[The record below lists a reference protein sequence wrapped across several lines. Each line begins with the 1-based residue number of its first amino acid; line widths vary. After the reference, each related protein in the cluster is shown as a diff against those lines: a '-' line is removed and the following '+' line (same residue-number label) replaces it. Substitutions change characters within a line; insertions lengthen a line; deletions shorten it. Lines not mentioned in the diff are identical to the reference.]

1 MDLAALYK
9 EWASRLLGY
18 TMSITRDR
26 HLAEDALQNLF
37 VKLATS
43 GVDVKNHAVYLFRA
57 ARNEALSLSKRK
69 GPQPLPLA
77 DILAPEE
84 STGSQVDAAEL
95 TSALDRLPEE
105 QSEVVI
111 LHIVEGLPFK
121 EIAEITGCSLDTAAS
136 RYRYA
141 LEKLKEFLRPWT

>member
-57 ARNEALSLSKRK
+57 ARNEALNLSKRK
-69 GPQPLPLA
+69 GPRPLPLA

-84 STGSQVDAAEL
+84 SAGSQVDPAEL
-95 TSALDRLPEE
+95 TSALDKLPEE

-141 LEKLKEFLRPWT
+141 LEKLKELLRPWT

>member
-69 GPQPLPLA
+69 GPRPLPLT

-84 STGSQVDAAEL
+84 GSGIQIDPAEL

-105 QSEVVI
+105 QSEVVL

-141 LEKLKEFLRPWT
+141 LEKLKEFLRPWR

>member
-1 MDLAALYK
+1 MDLDALYK

-18 TMSITRDR
+18 LMSMTRDQ

-43 GVDVKNHAVYLFRA
+43 GVTIKNPAVYLLRA

-69 GPQPLPLA
+69 GPRPLPTTAL
-77 DILAPEE
+77 LAPEE
-84 STGSQVDAAEL
+84 SAGSPVDPAEL
-95 TSALDRLPEE
+95 TTALDRLPQE
-105 QSEVVI
+105 QLEVVI
-111 LHIVEGLPFK
+111 LHVVEGLPFK
-121 EIAEITGCSLDTAAS
+121 EIAEITDCSLDTATS

-141 LEKLKEFLRPWT
+141 LEKLKEFLRQWT